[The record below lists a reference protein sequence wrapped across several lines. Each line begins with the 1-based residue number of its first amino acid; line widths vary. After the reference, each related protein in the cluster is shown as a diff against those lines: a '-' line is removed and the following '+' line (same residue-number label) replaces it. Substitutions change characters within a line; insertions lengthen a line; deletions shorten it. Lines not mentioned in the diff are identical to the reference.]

1 MRFQYKGTSRARE
14 KVSGV
19 LEARDL
25 VEAKVKL
32 RVMQIRPEVLREESK
47 PLFNL
52 NFRKISLGSPVKL
65 KQLIIFTRQ
74 LSSLIDSGVPVVQAL
89 DLLEQQ
95 EVNKAFKKVLLDIR
109 KNIENGGTLASGL
122 EKHSNVFSEFFIRVV
137 EAGEISGTLDKSL
150 RSIGLQLEKLAQ
162 LKAKVV
168 KALTYPAL
176 TLVASILAVSFLL
189 VKVIPEIS
197 KLYGSSKLPDLT
209 IFVLGISAWVQSHF
223 VLLLGVAIGTPFC
236 ISAIYRVS
244 AFREFWD
251 PFLLKI
257 PLFGTLVMRS
267 AVARFTRTL
276 GTLVSSGVSLL
287 EGFEICTK
295 VISNRALRKAISDAA
310 LGVTQGKNITDG
322 LSKSGYFPP
331 MVIHMVGIGEMTGK
345 LDELLNKI
353 AEIYDEEVDNAVD
366 AITTLLQPLLI
377 MAVGGIILFLMLAM
391 YMPIFSLGEKMG
403 NG

>member
-1 MRFQYKGTSRARE
+1 MRFQYKGTSRTRE

-19 LEARDL
+19 LEAQD
-25 VEAKVKL
+25 VIEAKLKL
-32 RVMQIRPEVLREESK
+32 RAMQIRPEVLNPEPK

-52 NFRKISLGSPVKL
+52 NLKKLSLTSPVKL

-95 EVNKAFKKVLLDIR
+95 EANKTFKKILFDIR
-109 KNIENGGTLASGL
+109 KNIESGGTLSKGL
-122 EKHSNVFSEFFIRVV
+122 EKHPNVFSEFFIRVI
-137 EAGEISGTLDKSL
+137 EAGEMSGTLDKSL
-150 RSIGLQLEKLAQ
+150 RSIGVQLEKLAK

-168 KALTYPAL
+168 KALTYPLL
-176 TLVASILAVSFLL
+176 TLVASIIAVSFLL

-209 IFVLGISAWVQSHF
+209 IFVLGISSWVQTNF
-223 VLLLGVAIGTPFC
+223 LFLLGVVIGTPFC
-236 ISAIYRVS
+236 LGAIYRISV
-244 AFREFWD
+244 FRDLWD
-251 PFLLKI
+251 PLLLKM

-267 AVARFTRTL
+267 AVARFSRTL
-276 GTLVSSGVSLL
+276 GTLVGSGVSLL
-287 EGFEICTK
+287 DGFEICTK
-295 VISNRALRKAISDAA
+295 VISNRALKKAIHEAA
-310 LGVTQGKNITDG
+310 TGVTQGKSIVDG
-322 LSKSGYFPP
+322 LSKSGYFPA

-345 LDELLNKI
+345 LDELLNKV

-366 AITTLLQPLLI
+366 TITTLLQPLLI